1 MLVFRTDISEYHL
14 FLLMGKKIVVSKIL
28 FPFFLL
34 FFFSCLMQYNKSDFQ
49 GGMKL
54 KFFSVTA
61 PEKKEVET
69 YSNVKNV
76 LKCCPHSLL
85 LKAVHFFLLSPLL

>member
-1 MLVFRTDISEYHL
+1 
-14 FLLMGKKIVVSKIL
+14 
-28 FPFFLL
+28 
-34 FFFSCLMQYNKSDFQ
+34 MQYNKSDFQ

-85 LKAVHFFLLSPLL
+85 LKAVHFFLLSPLLWEKGAVSHCLSSLGIVSLIKKHHYMNST